1 MQQQTA
7 ALESHQVLTSDSA
20 QNASTLQNSNLT
32 HSGGTTNITQK
43 QFQQQQLQLQTP
55 ASTSTTA
62 ATSCTS
68 IGSTATCS
76 TKPCVV
82 FPLSQY
88 TPSLITPQAM
98 QQAMTSHIQQL
109 RQLEEVLSKP
119 DLDSSNRDKR
129 ASGRPGLPNGVA
141 ATAMSSAPV
150 SRTQLAMAPSTTATN
165 GGQSFRPVNGEQSA
179 HAVNGSHQTSNSSGI
194 TNSNSNS
201 VGVTVLGTPNGPPK
215 GSPIFP
221 IAPQQST
228 RIFSSQAL
236 HGLIDTSTIP
246 TTTTMTTTATGTIT
260 APISDTTSMLTHHH
274 ATLSSLH
281 TTQQPQH
288 GITVPVMSIPALFRS
303 GGVDDSLA
311 SSSTPYGK
319 HRDHFL
325 DTLWKSRP
333 NTNLFLPVS
342 GKQRK
347 RQLPTLVS
355 QIDPDYKFDV
365 EMGAVAYR
373 ACKAA
378 KHRVATRMDVQDVQL
393 ELERNWNLRIPG
405 YTSESVRVIR
415 RSGSTPSHQARV
427 TQIQRAKRDHQHALI
442 MRIVASNRDAD
453 DAALQESAAAE
464 AIALAEVE
472 ALAKLAALKASDP
485 PCDSQPLTHVQN
497 DTSNAISSISEVDIC
512 AGASAPTI
520 MPDTV
525 HVPIICSSL
534 LGSRDAIRGAD
545 LPPTSI
551 SSSSTT
557 PALITGPSP
566 AVSGSA
572 PDALA
577 SFSGGGGITPGMLVD
592 TIQTTSASSDAL
604 NATVEP
610 AISTATVAIENE
622 ASAIGVADGAD
633 TVLSN
638 TVHVVCDVDEGGDTI
653 MANTDGDCYDLP
665 LAEKA
670 HHGMDLMT
678 MSGKFSD
685 AFPSL
690 DSSVVCG
697 VADTGGVLC
706 SIDKGG
712 SGGGSSID
720 AKRPV
725 FSEGLVDDSASVG
738 SDVAD
743 VDVNVDADIDA
754 DVNAGDNEEDDHED
768 EDDHEEDGNTM
779 EENDEDENEN
789 EDAYGDEDIG
799 QDNF

>member
-1 MQQQTA
+1 
-7 ALESHQVLTSDSA
+7 
-20 QNASTLQNSNLT
+20 
-32 HSGGTTNITQK
+32 
-43 QFQQQQLQLQTP
+43 
-55 ASTSTTA
+55 
-62 ATSCTS
+62 
-68 IGSTATCS
+68 
-76 TKPCVV
+76 
-82 FPLSQY
+82 
-88 TPSLITPQAM
+88 
-98 QQAMTSHIQQL
+98 
-109 RQLEEVLSKP
+109 
-119 DLDSSNRDKR
+119 
-129 ASGRPGLPNGVA
+129 
-141 ATAMSSAPV
+141 MSSAPV

-365 EMGAVAYR
+365 EMGQFFLSIADNFIERVAYR

-610 AISTATVAIENE
+610 AISTATVAIEMRT
-622 ASAIGVADGAD
+622 SAIGVADGAD

-706 SIDKGG
+706 SIDKG
-712 SGGGSSID
+712 
-720 AKRPV
+720 
-725 FSEGLVDDSASVG
+725 
-738 SDVAD
+738 
-743 VDVNVDADIDA
+743 DA